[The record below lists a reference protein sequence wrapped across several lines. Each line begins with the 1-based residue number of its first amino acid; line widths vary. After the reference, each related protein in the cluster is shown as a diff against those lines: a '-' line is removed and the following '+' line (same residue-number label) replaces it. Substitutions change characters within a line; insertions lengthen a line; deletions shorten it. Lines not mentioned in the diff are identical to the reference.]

1 MGKDPKIW
9 SNPEQF
15 IPERFDVEINSEKT
29 NPFGYIPFSAGSRNC
44 IGQWKLSEL
53 RSTEL
58 IHLIIGQKFAMLE
71 MKSTIS
77 KVLRHYHLSVLENYE
92 PIDVLELII
101 KSKNGIMLKIKN
113 REIESS

>member
-1 MGKDPKIW
+1 
-9 SNPEQF
+9 
-15 IPERFDVEINSEKT
+15 
-29 NPFGYIPFSAGSRNC
+29 
-44 IGQWKLSEL
+44 
-53 RSTEL
+53 
-58 IHLIIGQKFAMLE
+58 MLE